1 MNAARVIAGFAKA
14 QVSAFLGGV
23 VDYSVMILFV
33 QLFHIHYTIAII
45 AGGIVGAA
53 VNFAINRYWSFYS
66 PEGSYSDPVTVQGM
80 KFIPVCLASIAMK
93 ATGTYWL
100 VQAVSLDYR
109 ISRLAVD
116 AIISFAFNY
125 QMQKRWVF
133 KKVRN
138 FEKKF

>member
-1 MNAARVIAGFAKA
+1 
-14 QVSAFLGGV
+14 
-23 VDYSVMILFV
+23 
-33 QLFHIHYTIAII
+33 
-45 AGGIVGAA
+45 
-53 VNFAINRYWSFYS
+53 
-66 PEGSYSDPVTVQGM
+66 
-80 KFIPVCLASIAMK
+80 MK

>member
-1 MNAARVIAGFAKA
+1 MNAARIMAGFAKA

-66 PEGSYSDPVTVQGM
+66 PGG
-80 KFIPVCLASIAMK
+80 
-93 ATGTYWL
+93 AT
-100 VQAVSLDYR
+100 AIRSP
-109 ISRLAVD
+109 SRA
-116 AIISFAFNY
+116 
-125 QMQKRWVF
+125 
-133 KKVRN
+133 
-138 FEKKF
+138 

>member
-1 MNAARVIAGFAKA
+1 
-14 QVSAFLGGV
+14 
-23 VDYSVMILFV
+23 
-33 QLFHIHYTIAII
+33 
-45 AGGIVGAA
+45 
-53 VNFAINRYWSFYS
+53 
-66 PEGSYSDPVTVQGM
+66 M

-116 AIISFAFNY
+116 AIISLAFNY